1 MTAEA
6 DAAAGGEHGHEVG
19 GMPADVPA
27 SLAIAGVVVMSAT
40 LVNPSPS
47 VLMPGFVALSL
58 LLAAGRWPLRRG
70 LRLAW
75 RLKWFLVSLLV
86 FFGWLTPGAGATG
99 WGHLAPSLQGLGD
112 AGLRIAA
119 LLSMVFWV
127 TWLTSAFERAEQI
140 RGLSRWLM
148 LLGGRGEAFAR
159 RLFLALELFET
170 QRTDYRAFRNRV
182 GGSRWSR
189 LKAGREFLI
198 EHLDHALAARAS
210 APAAEAGAV
219 EPGRPSS
226 VRNAGVRWQVALLW
240 LAVKAAVTLR
250 IVSPATGA

>member
-1 MTAEA
+1 VAAEA
-6 DAAAGGEHGHEVG
+6 GAAGGRHGHEFG

-27 SLAIAGVVVMSAT
+27 SAAIAGVVVMSAT

-47 VLMPGFVALSL
+47 VLVPGFVALAV
-58 LLAAGRWPLRRG
+58 LLAAGAWPLRRG

-75 RLKWFLVSLLV
+75 RLKWFLFSLLF
-86 FFGWLTPGAGATG
+86 FFGWLTPGVDATG
-99 WGHLAPSLQGLGD
+99 WDHLAPSPQGLGD

-119 LLSMVFWV
+119 LLSVVFWV
-127 TWLTSAFERAEQI
+127 AWLTSAFERPAQI
-140 RGLSRWLM
+140 RGLSRWLK

-170 QRTDYRAFRNRV
+170 QRTDYRAFRHRV

-198 EHLDHALAARAS
+198 ERLDHALAARVT
-210 APAAEAGAV
+210 APAAEAGAA
-219 EPGRPSS
+219 EPGRSPS
-226 VRNAGVRWQVALLW
+226 VGNAGARWQVALLW
-240 LAVKAAVTLR
+240 LAVVAAVALR
-250 IVSPATGA
+250 IASPATGA

>member
-6 DAAAGGEHGHEVG
+6 GAAGGGHGHGRG
-19 GMPADVPA
+19 GVPADLPA
-27 SLAIAGVVVMSAT
+27 SLAIAGVVAMSAT
-40 LVNPSPS
+40 LVNPSPAGL
-47 VLMPGFVALSL
+47 VPGFVVLSL

-75 RLKWFLVSLLV
+75 RLKWFLLSLLI
-86 FFGWLTPGAGATG
+86 FFGWLSPAADATG

-119 LLSMVFWV
+119 LLSVVFWV
-127 TWLTSAFERAEQI
+127 AWLTSAFERPAQI

-148 LLGGRGEAFAR
+148 LLGTRGEAFAR

-170 QRTDYRAFRNRV
+170 QQTEYRAFRHRV
-182 GGSRWSR
+182 RGSRWSR

-198 EHLDHALAARAS
+198 ERLDHALAGGAGV
-210 APAAEAGAV
+210 PAAQPGTA
-219 EPGRPSS
+219 EPGRPSEL
-226 VRNAGVRWQVALLW
+226 RDTGVLWQVALLW
-240 LAVKAAVTLR
+240 LAVVVAVALR
-250 IVSPATGA
+250 VVSPATGA